1 MGSDRRYRSH
11 TRAWPYFNPRSR
23 MGSDVVHQPPE
34 LRARISIHAPAWGAT
49 RGTGLYACPQNFN
62 PRSRMGSDTPRWS
75 LALFAG
81 YFNPRSRMGSDY
93 LGIQSSGTEKKFQST
108 LPHGER
114 HLVKRRHVAVAY
126 FNPRSRMGSDPIGIN
141 IVISGDVISIHAPA
155 WGATQ
160 GNAARMVAYQFQSTL
175 PHGERP
181 DSRHS
186 QDMSCYFN
194 PRSRM
199 GSDSRRWMDLR
210 CAGFQSTLPHG
221 ERHPSPIR
229 STSTWYFN
237 PRSRMGS
244 DGGGRQWRIV
254 SRDFN
259 PRSRMG
265 SDLGLYG
272 QLAAERRIS
281 IHAPAWGATAA
292 DASGGLFHVISIHA
306 PAWGATLVSMV
317 SLRRREEFQSTLP
330 HGERLYRDMPLPM
343 QR

>member
-199 GSDSRRWMDLR
+199 GSDIHHQSGRLR
-210 CAGFQSTLPHG
+210 PG
-221 ERHPSPIR
+221 
-229 STSTWYFN
+229 
-237 PRSRMGS
+237 
-244 DGGGRQWRIV
+244 
-254 SRDFN
+254 
-259 PRSRMG
+259 
-265 SDLGLYG
+265 
-272 QLAAERRIS
+272 IS